1 MATVIIVRPAM
12 SRGADG
18 ARGGKTSSGE
28 SGLFLIRSGVGGKRG
43 FLGRHQH
50 HKLLLIIRVVKP
62 LRGRR
67 EGGSCLICFII
78 RMLLASNANIWREER
93 GAGLERKPYSTL

>member
-1 MATVIIVRPAM
+1 MATVIIVHPAM
-12 SRGADG
+12 SRADG
-18 ARGGKTSSGE
+18 ARGKTSSGE
-28 SGLFLIRSGVGGKRG
+28 SGLFLIDRGGSGVGGKRG

-67 EGGSCLICFII
+67 EE
-78 RMLLASNANIWREER
+78 AA
-93 GAGLERKPYSTL
+93 